1 MLSLS
6 PPFPPSPAAASAI
19 PIPPLPMMDSKR
31 FLELLL
37 EAGLY
42 LEAAEDEEAARGSS
56 KPLSEARL
64 EFDVDRDPLRALA

>member
-1 MLSLS
+1 
-6 PPFPPSPAAASAI
+6 
-19 PIPPLPMMDSKR
+19 MDSKR

-42 LEAAEDEEAARGSS
+42 LEEEDARGSS
-56 KPLSEARL
+56 RPLSEARL